1 MPCGVFC
8 YNDDM
13 VAWLIVVLF
22 TGSLAGIT
30 WYLVSGVKIKAGW
43 QNGESPLARYL
54 DGKRRAAF
62 NQQLPEALA
71 TMTNALRAGLSVSQ
85 TFDSVIEQGE
95 NPMSEEFAILQQ
107 QLKIGM
113 SFEEALESLS
123 QRVGSDD
130 LTLVTTAI
138 LISRKTGGNV
148 TEIFDKISETI
159 RGRMKIGRKVKSLT
173 AQGRLQGIV
182 VSVMPIFLGVAMT
195 ILKPKLMIPF
205 LTSPAGALSVA
216 LMLVLIVLGWLMIR
230 KIIQIDV

>member
-1 MPCGVFC
+1 
-8 YNDDM
+8 M

-85 TFDSVIEQGE
+85 AFDSVIEQGE

-230 KIIQIDV
+230 KIIRIDV